1 MASRISL
8 KYFEHKNIIFCAQSR
23 QANLVQSWSVCL
35 VLAIN
40 ETSLTI
46 YIDYTL
52 EQKKSSEYREQNSFH
67 PKLTS
72 RDKCK
77 IRMYI
82 FTSLCENTGK
92 IGEMLFL
99 HLPLV
104 LPGRSASSPS
114 PLNSRGTTILTRGG
128 GNVGCLFEGALSQQF
143 LCVLVKTAQMF
154 DKIPIL

>member
-1 MASRISL
+1 MNLFIIMASRISL

-99 HLPLV
+99 PLPLV

-114 PLNSRGTTILTRGG
+114 PLNSRGTVTYFPVFFPKLC
-128 GNVGCLFEGALSQQF
+128 GNLIRHLFSNIKLLLE
-143 LCVLVKTAQMF
+143 
-154 DKIPIL
+154 